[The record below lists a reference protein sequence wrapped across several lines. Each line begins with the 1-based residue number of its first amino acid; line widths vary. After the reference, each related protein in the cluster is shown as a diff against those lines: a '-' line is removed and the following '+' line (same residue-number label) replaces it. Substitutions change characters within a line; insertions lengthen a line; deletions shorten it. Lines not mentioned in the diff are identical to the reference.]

1 MKTIKGLTKANAG
14 KYGFEVRPDLDFE
27 DDGAHFRGFSYKGLP
42 LTQCRYAGDVYLAIR
57 PDYALGRL
65 YEYKEWRC
73 TEEHRL
79 ADEFNGV
86 PEVDVE
92 KLIANCEAVLAKCIS
107 IRKAAAKARLE
118 NK

>member
-1 MKTIKGLTKANAG
+1 MCKICIPLYQFGETVI
-14 KYGFEVRPDLDFE
+14 FFSDLFLPLP
-27 DDGAHFRGFSYKGLP
+27 GLP
-42 LTQCRYAGDVYLAIR
+42 LTQCRYAGDVYLTIR
-57 PDYALGRL
+57 MDYALGRL
-65 YEYKEWRC
+65 YQYKELKD
-73 TEEHRL
+73 TEEYRL

-118 NK
+118 SV